1 MMLNKERTQIE
12 LEKFSDQIEELNKN
26 PPIDNNLLIS
36 KNEEI
41 ELLNQ
46 KLNEIVEKYK
56 YSEIEKGF
64 ILCFRYLN

>member
-1 MMLNKERTQIE
+1 MLNKERTQIE

-26 PPIDNNLLIS
+26 PPIDNNLLMS
-36 KNEEI
+36 KKEEI

-46 KLNEIVEKYK
+46 KLNEVVEKYK

-64 ILCFRYLN
+64 VLWFRYFF